1 MRYLI
6 LSLIILLGLSSPAI
20 SGTRDPSTPDSKH
33 LAYGKKHECVVQV
46 KGQMEFKQKEG
57 EKTVEVTASGSGVI
71 IAKRY
76 VLTAAHVVQKTKDP
90 YIILHG
96 KKIPIEWVVIPNKF
110 KEENTGPYDIAL
122 CRLKED
128 AIIDFYPELYEKDDE
143 MGKLCSV
150 AGWGM
155 HGTWNTGT
163 IYDDEKLRAG
173 SNYVD
178 PIMFCG
184 MITCSLQDVSKRTS
198 LEFLIGHGDSG
209 GGLFIDKKLA
219 GIHSCIYTGD
229 GKLDSS
235 YKDYSA
241 HTRVSLHK
249 EWIDLIVNDYEKI
262 LDTIKEASSESVI
275 KFL

>member
-20 SGTRDPSTPDSKH
+20 SGTRDPSTPDAKH
-33 LAYGKKHECVVQV
+33 LAYGAKHQCVVQV
-46 KGQMEFKQKEG
+46 KGKMQIKDKKDE
-57 EKTVEVTASGSGVI
+57 TIEVTASGSGVI
-71 IAKRY
+71 IHKRY
-76 VLTAAHVVQKTKDP
+76 LLTAAHVVQNTKDP
-90 YIILHG
+90 YIILN
-96 KKIPIEWVVIPNKF
+96 KEKIKIEWIVIPKNFALEK
-110 KEENTGPYDIAL
+110 TGPYDIAL
-122 CRLKED
+122 CRLHED
-128 AIIDFYPELYEKDDE
+128 AIIDFYPELYDKDNE
-143 MGKLCSV
+143 MGKLCSL

-155 HGTWNTGT
+155 HGTWETGT
-163 IYDDEKLRAG
+163 IYDDDKRRAG

-178 PIMFCG
+178 PIMFQG
-184 MITCSLQDVSKRTS
+184 MITCSLQDKSKRTS

-241 HTRVSLHK
+241 HTRVSIHK
-249 EWIDLIVNDYEKI
+249 EWIDLIVKNYEEI
-262 LDTIKEASSESVI
+262 LETIEEASSESVI

>member
-1 MRYLI
+1 M
-6 LSLIILLGLSSPAI
+6 SLIILLGLSSPAI

-33 LAYGKKHECVVQV
+33 LAYGEKHQCVVPV
-46 KGQMEFKQKEG
+46 KGKMKVKTKEG
-57 EKTVEVTASGSGVI
+57 EEIEVTASGSGVI
-71 IAKRY
+71 INKRY
-76 VLTAAHVVQKTKDP
+76 ILTAAHVVQGTKEP
-90 YIILHG
+90 YIILNK
-96 KKIPIEWVVIPNKF
+96 KKIKIEWVVIPKDF
-110 KEENTGPYDIAL
+110 VLEKTGPYDIAL
-122 CRLKED
+122 CRLHED

-143 MGKLCSV
+143 LGKLCSL

-155 HGTWNTGT
+155 HGTWETGT
-163 IYDDEKLRAG
+163 IYDDDKRRAG

-184 MITCSLQDVSKRTS
+184 MITCSLQDVSKRTT

-209 GGLFIDKKLA
+209 GGLFINKKLA

-249 EWIDLIVNDYEKI
+249 KWIDLIVNDYEKI
-262 LDTIKEASSESVI
+262 LQTIEEASSESVI

>member
-20 SGTRDPSTPDSKH
+20 SGTRDPNTPDSKH
-33 LAYGKKHECVVQV
+33 LAYGAKHECVVQV
-46 KGQMEFKQKEG
+46 KGQMEFIDKEE
-57 EKTVEVTASGSGVI
+57 EKITVTASGSGVI

-90 YIILHG
+90 YIILNG
-96 KKIPIEWVVIPNKF
+96 KKIYIEWVVIPKDF
-110 KEENTGPYDIAL
+110 AIEKTGPYDIAL

-155 HGTWNTGT
+155 HGTWTTGT
-163 IYDDEKLRAG
+163 IHDDDKLRAG

-184 MITCSLQDVSKRTS
+184 MLVCSVQDVSKRTT

-209 GGLFIDKKLA
+209 GGLFINKKLA

-241 HTRVSLHK
+241 HTRISIHK

-262 LDTIKEASSESVI
+262 LQTIEEASSESVI

>member
-1 MRYLI
+1 MRCLI
-6 LSLIILLGLSSPAI
+6 LSLIILIGLSSPAI

-33 LAYGKKHECVVQV
+33 LAYGEKHECVVQV
-46 KGQMEFKQKEG
+46 KGQMQVKTVEG
-57 EKTVEVTASGSGVI
+57 EEIEVTASGSGVI
-71 IAKRY
+71 IDKRY
-76 VLTAAHVVQKTKDP
+76 ILTAAHVVQNTKDP
-90 YIILHG
+90 YIILNK
-96 KKIPIEWVVIPNKF
+96 KKIKIEWVVIPKDF
-110 KEENTGPYDIAL
+110 EIEKTGKYDIAL
-122 CRLKED
+122 CRLHED

-143 MGKLCSV
+143 MGKLCSL

-155 HGTWNTGT
+155 HGTWTTGT
-163 IYDDEKLRAG
+163 IYDDGKRRAG

-209 GGLFIDKKLA
+209 GGLFIDKKVA

-241 HTRVSLHK
+241 HTRVSIHK
-249 EWIDLIVNDYEKI
+249 EWIDLIMSNYDEVVEKMQ
-262 LDTIKEASSESVI
+262 EAS
-275 KFL
+275 

>member
-20 SGTRDPSTPDSKH
+20 SGTRDPNTPDSKH
-33 LAYGKKHECVVQV
+33 LAYGEKHQCVVQV
-46 KGQMEFKQKEG
+46 KGKMQVNNTKG
-57 EKTVEVTASGSGVI
+57 EEIEVTASGSGVI

-76 VLTAAHVVQKTKDP
+76 VLTAAHVVQNTEDP
-90 YIILHG
+90 YIILNK
-96 KKIPIEWVVIPNKF
+96 KKIQIEWVVIPKAF
-110 KEENTGPYDIAL
+110 KLEETDKYDIAL

-143 MGKLCSV
+143 LGKLCSL

-155 HGTWNTGT
+155 HGTWATGT
-163 IYDDEKLRAG
+163 IYDDDKRRAG

-184 MITCSLQDVSKRTS
+184 MMVCSVQGTKKQTS
-198 LEFLIGHGDSG
+198 LEYLIGHGDSG
-209 GGLFIDKKLA
+209 GGLFINKKLA

-241 HTRVSLHK
+241 HTRVSIHK
-249 EWIDLIVNDYEKI
+249 EWIDLIVNNYEEILTKI
-262 LDTIKEASSESVI
+262 E
-275 KFL
+275 

>member
-1 MRYLI
+1 M
-6 LSLIILLGLSSPAI
+6 IILLGLSSPAT
-20 SGTRDPSTPDSKH
+20 SGTRDPDTPDSKH
-33 LAYGKKHECVVQV
+33 LAYGEKHQCVVQV
-46 KGQMEFKQKEG
+46 KGKMGFIDKKG
-57 EKTVEVTASGSGVI
+57 EKLEVTASGSGVI

-76 VLTAAHVVQKTKDP
+76 ILTAAHVVQKTKDP
-90 YIILHG
+90 YIILNG
-96 KKIPIEWVVIPNKF
+96 KKIFIEWVIIPKSF
-110 KEENTGPYDIAL
+110 KEENTGPDDIAL

-128 AIIDFYPELYEKDDE
+128 AIIDFYPELYDKDDE
-143 MGKLCSV
+143 IGKLCSL

-155 HGTWNTGT
+155 YGTWETGT
-163 IYDDEKLRAG
+163 IYDDNKLRAG

-178 PIMFCG
+178 PIMFRG
-184 MITCSLQDVSKRTS
+184 MITCSLQDKSKRTS

-209 GGLFIDKKLA
+209 GGLFINKKLA

-249 EWIDLIVNDYEKI
+249 GWIDLIVKEYEK
-262 LDTIKEASSESVI
+262 VI
-275 KFL
+275 DMIEDKS